1 MVAIVV
7 EFIVLGLI
15 LVKLKTGS
23 KTARGL
29 GYLGVIVALLLIGVG
44 GLELSQR
51 VATSS
56 SETQHE
62 ISGGVRLTID
72 KDGMRMF
79 AKKPILGWGLSA
91 FPIAYP
97 QFRAFYTNFFVNE
110 AHNDYSNCW
119 SRWDW
124 WALGSSSGS

>member
-23 KTARGL
+23 KTARGP
-29 GYLGVIVALLLIGVG
+29 GYLGVIVALRLIGVG

-79 AKKPILGWGLSA
+79 AKKPTWAGAWVR
-91 FPIAYP
+91 FPSRIH
-97 QFRAFYTNFFVNE
+97 NFEPSTQTF
-110 AHNDYSNCW
+110 S
-119 SRWDW
+119 
-124 WALGSSSGS
+124 